1 MDKHWL
7 NPILTE
13 SLPKSMLDRAVGLRS
28 KTDAQLLGLAPETAK
43 CVARLLRVTNAYHSN
58 LIEGEHTDPSEVV
71 EAMGLPLRQRRQLDD
86 SAVRHVEA
94 QEILERAS
102 CLRSVAFKDMFEP
115 ELISAVHRKLFSSL
129 DSESKIPSDGETLVP
144 GAFRHRATEAVA
156 VGTHVAPAP
165 ELVMPM
171 LKHLQWGFGG
181 IKDPDRRLVAVLAN
195 HHRLAFVHPFLDGNG
210 RVIRLVTHLQLA
222 QLGLHPQVWSLARGL
237 YQRREAYYSALA
249 KADRAR
255 EGDLDGRGQLS
266 QKHYFAFIEF
276 MLDVCHEQ
284 VDYMAES
291 FSANRIHERVTHAF
305 NSNLNLD
312 VGIRPGDAETVK
324 VLLAKGSLQLQKFKI
339 LAGLQADAALKRMI
353 DLGLVCRRS
362 SRPDVLEPAIPTWL
376 AQELFPDLHTTRA

>member
-28 KTDAQLLGLAPETAK
+28 KADALLLGLAPETAK

-71 EAMGLPLRQRRQLDD
+71 EAMGLPLREQLNDL
-86 SAVRHVEA
+86 AARHVGT
-94 QEILERAS
+94 QELLERA
-102 CLRSVAFKDMFEP
+102 LRLRAVDFKDMFEP
-115 ELISAVHRKLFSSL
+115 GLISVIHRRLFSRL
-129 DSESKIPSDGETLVP
+129 DSESGSAVP
-144 GAFRHRATEAVA
+144 GAFRKGASEEVA

-165 ELVMPM
+165 ELVIPM
-171 LKHLQWGFGG
+171 LKHLQWGFGC
-181 IKDPDRRLVAVLAN
+181 IKDPDRRLIAVLAN

-210 RVIRLVTHLQLA
+210 RVTRLITHLQLA
-222 QLGLHPQVWSLARGL
+222 QLGLHPQLWSLARGL
-237 YQRREAYYSALA
+237 YQKREEYYSALA

-276 MLDVCHEQ
+276 MLEVCHEQ
-284 VDYMAES
+284 VDYMTEALGLKQ
-291 FSANRIHERVTHAF
+291 IHERVTHAF
-305 NSNLNLD
+305 NSNLNLNAG
-312 VGIRPGDAETVK
+312 VRPGDAETVK
-324 VLLAKGSLQLQKFKI
+324 ALLTKGSLQLEEFKI
-339 LAGLQADAALKRMI
+339 LAGLQDLQAEAALNRMI

-362 SRPDVLEPAIPTWL
+362 SRPYALEPAIPVWL
-376 AQELFPDLHTTRA
+376 AQELFPNLHTTRP

>member
-13 SLPKSMLDRAVGLRS
+13 SLPQSMLNRAAGLRS
-28 KTDAQLLGLAPETAK
+28 KADALPLGIAPQTAK
-43 CVARLLRVTNAYHSN
+43 CVAHLLRVTNAYHSN
-58 LIEGEHTDPSEVV
+58 LIEGECTDPSDIV
-71 EAMGLPLRQRRQLDD
+71 EAIGLPLRQRQQLNDI
-86 SAVRHVEA
+86 AARHVDA
-94 QEILERAS
+94 QELFERA
-102 CLRSVAFKDMFEP
+102 LRLRVVNFKDMFEP
-115 ELISAVHRKLFSSL
+115 GLISAVHRRLFSSL
-129 DSESKIPSDGETLVP
+129 DSEGGSTVP
-144 GAFRHRATEAVA
+144 GAFRTGASEEVA
-156 VGTHVAPAP
+156 VGKHVAPTP
-165 ELVMPM
+165 ELVIPM

-181 IKDPDRRLVAVLAN
+181 IKDPDRSLIAVLAN

-210 RVIRLVTHLQLA
+210 RVMRLITHLQLA

-237 YQRREAYYSALA
+237 CQRREAYYSALA

-284 VDYMAES
+284 VDYMAEALS
-291 FSANRIHERVTHAF
+291 TKRIQERVTHAF

-312 VGIRPGDAETVK
+312 AGVRPAHAETVK
-324 VLLAKGSLQLQKFKI
+324 ELLAKGSLQLEEFKI
-339 LAGLQADAALKRMI
+339 LAGLQDLQADAALKRMI

-362 SRPDVLEPAIPTWL
+362 SRPDALEPAIPIWL
-376 AQELFPDLHTTRA
+376 AQELFPNLHTTRP